1 MFGMMRRRFLS
12 RSQIVSLLA
21 IILVPAVLI
30 FAGFQLRLE
39 FKRNAETEARVYDSF
54 VTRSQ
59 IQRVFSLLLDS
70 ETGQRGF
77 VITGQDE
84 FKKPFEVASEK
95 LGPQFEMLSSLIDQS
110 PEQRAD
116 FEKLKRLA
124 EAVQETHRRI
134 VAVKGTGAP
143 SGAADIIASGV
154 GQRPMDQVRAVV
166 DQMILREANTLA
178 IRTHAAHART
188 QRTKALVSILFVAL
202 SALLLTTAFWLWRH
216 ARSREKLLN
225 DLRAV
230 SARQQAVF
238 DGAIDGII
246 TLNPSG
252 SIESVNMAAERM
264 FGFSGDELQRRD
276 VSKLVEIG
284 GAADR
289 SFLDRIG
296 ASKGALNTGMV
307 RQLTARRRDGQ
318 SFPVDVAFGPIEL
331 ATGTHVVA
339 VLRDVS
345 ERHRLDEMKSD
356 FIATV
361 SHELRTPL
369 TSIVGALS
377 LLASNSAG
385 DLPSRA
391 AKLVEIAHRN
401 GQRLVRL
408 INDVLSIQKIESGK
422 FELDFGHV
430 TLKDVAERSIEGI
443 SAMAY
448 DLGVSIELI
457 AEDDAPVYADDERL
471 IQVVTNLLSNACRYS
486 TQGGTVTI
494 TVRRLRHFVRLSVR
508 DRGPG
513 IPIEF
518 RSSIFSKFS
527 QADDVRSKSGTGLG
541 LIIARE
547 ITEMNGGSLWFESEP
562 GDGATFHVDL
572 PLAVSRAGD
581 GTEAPRVLV
590 CEDNPAR
597 AESLA
602 QSLDQDGFSVDVAR
616 TIEAGIQL
624 ASEGDYAAALIDLNL
639 AECNSMELIDAL
651 RSHSNTRHLPVI
663 LLGGDT
669 TKVGSADG
677 PLVVVDWLAEP
688 MDLERLRAAV
698 ATSLATNCGQVLV
711 LHVEDDPDILEL
723 ARTTLAGVAKVI
735 PAPSLASARIE
746 LARARPDI
754 VILDLNLAD
763 GSGPDLLA
771 DLSDRKGRN
780 IPVVI
785 YSARDISPE
794 LAARVDA
801 VLMKSKTSMDGLSLT
816 VRRLIAKQEAIRHA
830 AA

>member
-1 MFGMMRRRFLS
+1 
-12 RSQIVSLLA
+12 
-21 IILVPAVLI
+21 
-30 FAGFQLRLE
+30 
-39 FKRNAETEARVYDSF
+39 
-54 VTRSQ
+54 
-59 IQRVFSLLLDS
+59 
-70 ETGQRGF
+70 
-77 VITGQDE
+77 
-84 FKKPFEVASEK
+84 
-95 LGPQFEMLSSLIDQS
+95 
-110 PEQRAD
+110 
-116 FEKLKRLA
+116 
-124 EAVQETHRRI
+124 
-134 VAVKGTGAP
+134 
-143 SGAADIIASGV
+143 
-154 GQRPMDQVRAVV
+154 
-166 DQMILREANTLA
+166 
-178 IRTHAAHART
+178 
-188 QRTKALVSILFVAL
+188 
-202 SALLLTTAFWLWRH
+202 
-216 ARSREKLLN
+216 
-225 DLRAV
+225 
-230 SARQQAVF
+230 
-238 DGAIDGII
+238 
-246 TLNPSG
+246 
-252 SIESVNMAAERM
+252 MAAERM

-318 SFPVDVAFGPIEL
+318 SFPVDVAFGPMEL

-339 VLRDVS
+339 VVRDVS

-385 DLPSRA
+385 DLPSSA
-391 AKLVEIAHRN
+391 AKLIEIAHRN

-422 FELDFGHV
+422 LELDFGPV
-430 TLKDVAERSIEGI
+430 TLKDVAERSVEGI
-443 SAMAY
+443 SGMAY
-448 DLGVSIELI
+448 ALGVSLELI
-457 AEDDAPVYADDERL
+457 AEDDGPVYADDERL
-471 IQVVTNLLSNACRYS
+471 IQVVTNLLSNACKYS
-486 TQGGTVTI
+486 PRGGTVTI
-494 TVRRLRHFVRLSVR
+494 TVRRLQHFVRLSVR

-527 QADDVRSKSGTGLG
+527 QAHDAHSKSGTGLG

-581 GTEAPRVLV
+581 GTEGPRVLV
-590 CEDNPAR
+590 CEDEPAR
-597 AESLA
+597 ADSLV
-602 QSLDQDGFSVDVAR
+602 QLLDQDGFSVDVAR
-616 TIEAGIQL
+616 TIEASIQL
-624 ASEGDYAAALIDLNL
+624 ACQGDYAAALVDFN
-639 AECNSMELIDAL
+639 CDSKELIQAL
-651 RSHSNTRHLPVI
+651 RSHSDTRHLPVI
-663 LLGGDT
+663 LLSGDAT
-669 TKVGSADG
+669 EVNSAGG

-688 MDLERLRAAV
+688 MDPERLRAAV
-698 ATSLATNCGQVLV
+698 ATSLATSCGQALV

-723 ARTTLAGVAKVI
+723 ARATLAGVAKVI
-735 PAPSLASARIE
+735 PAPSLARARIE

-771 DLSDRKGRN
+771 DLSDKKGRT

-801 VLMKSKTSMDGLSLT
+801 VLLKSKTSMDGLRLT
-816 VRRLIAKQEAIRHA
+816 VRRLIAKREAIRLA